1 MFRMV
6 WAVCLVLFP
15 SFVFAQSPNFIFV
28 PSGDVAAL
36 SQAILEANKL
46 PIEQAT
52 AIVVSGQFSFSAA
65 DSLPAIEGNMTIQGH
80 PGPGIFQG
88 IQGREQGPDQLFFV
102 AANARLGLLNIELK
116 DFSLSH
122 RGEGLIENLGE
133 LDMRKVQLSSVSSEV
148 VCLSKGCT
156 SVMPAITNRS
166 SGLVKMNQ
174 VSFVDSGGTRI
185 SLFGA
190 GTGLIVNEGA
200 MVMVN
205 LQLYLSERGWHAPLI
220 NSGSMTFVNSSFKYA
235 GFAASSPLNL
245 IDPDRA
251 GTARFTNSVFA
262 GFSGEWCQQATS
274 GGYNLNDAAN
284 CEWSRKGDLVGV
296 PAGLLWRPVEARWS
310 SGFEEPEILTSAL
323 VPLAASAAVDSARAD
338 SCQTVTLLGDSRAIT
353 DGNNDGQAGC
363 DRGAVELSPIGLAEG
378 GVNGLYFDPDADGHY
393 LYILEN
399 DYSTLVVWTT
409 FDPDGHQ
416 VWVYGLGELKNGRS
430 LIANTYINRNGRVTL
445 NGNIEAAQEEH
456 WGSLEVDMTSCTE
469 GMVGFHS
476 DLPEFGSGQFSIQRL
491 AFVKQLGC
499 IDL

>member
-1 MFRMV
+1 MIRMV

-28 PSGDVAAL
+28 PAGDVAAL
-36 SQAILEANKL
+36 SQAIVEANKL

-52 AIVVSGQFSFSAA
+52 AIVVDGQFSFSAENP
-65 DSLPAIEGNMTIQGH
+65 LPAIEGNMTIQGH

-88 IQGREQGPDQLFFV
+88 QGPEQLFFV

-116 DFSLSH
+116 DFSLNH
-122 RGEGLIENLGE
+122 RGGGLIENLGE
-133 LDMRKVQLSSVSSEV
+133 LDMRKVQLSSVASEV

-156 SVMPAITNRS
+156 PVMPAITNRS
-166 SGLVKMNQ
+166 SGVVKMNQ
-174 VSFVDSGGTRI
+174 VSFVDSGGTRN
-185 SLFGA
+185 SLFGV
-190 GTGLIVNEGA
+190 GTGLIVNEGN

-235 GFAASSPLNL
+235 GFAASSALNL
-245 IDPDRA
+245 IDPDRT

-262 GFSGEWCQQATS
+262 GFSGEWCQKATS
-274 GGYNLNDAAN
+274 LGYNLNDAAN
-284 CEWSRKGDLVGV
+284 CAWSKKGDLVGV
-296 PAGLLWRPVEARWS
+296 PAGLLWRPVEVHWS
-310 SGFEEPEILTSAL
+310 SADEPEILTTAL
-323 VPLAASAAVDSARAD
+323 VPLAASAAVDSASAD
-338 SCQTVTLLGDSRAIT
+338 SCQAVTLFSDRRVIT

-399 DYSTLVVWTT
+399 DFSTLVVWTT
-409 FDPDGHQ
+409 FDPEGHQ

-445 NGNIEAAQEEH
+445 NGDIEAAQEEH

-499 IDL
+499 FDL